1 MINKKKIY
9 LFVIIIIFFLIDR
22 VSKILILKS
31 FLNNSLSEIYIN
43 SFLNFSLVWNSG
55 IGFGLLQIEPNIF
68 YSTVSIIIAAI
79 NLILIY
85 WMITTSNYLE
95 SIFISIIL
103 GGSLGNLFD
112 RFYYNSVPDFID
124 LHYKS
129 FHWFTFNIADIFI
142 TIGIIGLIINKKNMK
157 KILSLLVL
165 LFLLPSCE
173 NVQKGLGMKKDV
185 PNEFL
190 IEKRNPLTM
199 PPNFDLLPPDSVNQ
213 NNQKDEK
220 DNLKEIFNK
229 NLGKDKQDSGINKG
243 TDSGSLEKSILEKI
257 K

>member
-9 LFVIIIIFFLIDR
+9 LFVIIVFFFLIDR

-68 YSTVSIIIAAI
+68 YSTVSIIITAI

-85 WMITTSNYLE
+85 WMITTSNYSE

-124 LHYKS
+124 LHYNS

-142 TIGIIGLIINKKNMK
+142 TIGIIGLITIDLFKIK
-157 KILSLLVL
+157 KI
-165 LFLLPSCE
+165 
-173 NVQKGLGMKKDV
+173 
-185 PNEFL
+185 
-190 IEKRNPLTM
+190 
-199 PPNFDLLPPDSVNQ
+199 
-213 NNQKDEK
+213 
-220 DNLKEIFNK
+220 
-229 NLGKDKQDSGINKG
+229 
-243 TDSGSLEKSILEKI
+243 
-257 K
+257 

>member
-9 LFVIIIIFFLIDR
+9 LFVIIVIFFLIDR

-31 FLNNSLSEIYIN
+31 FLKNSLSEIYIN

-85 WMITTSNYLE
+85 WMITTPNYSE

-103 GGSLGNLFD
+103 GSSLGNLFD
-112 RFYYNSVPDFID
+112 RLYYNSVPDFID

-142 TIGIIGLIINKKNMK
+142 TLGIIGLIIIDLLKIK
-157 KILSLLVL
+157 KI
-165 LFLLPSCE
+165 
-173 NVQKGLGMKKDV
+173 
-185 PNEFL
+185 
-190 IEKRNPLTM
+190 
-199 PPNFDLLPPDSVNQ
+199 
-213 NNQKDEK
+213 
-220 DNLKEIFNK
+220 
-229 NLGKDKQDSGINKG
+229 
-243 TDSGSLEKSILEKI
+243 
-257 K
+257 